1 MEPAIFGIENDG
13 LNLAV
18 NLFTLSLVAVW
29 LALAVWTYLDARRRV
44 EDPVLVSCATVA
56 GFIPFI
62 GPLVYSILRPPD
74 FLEDAR
80 ERELETRAAE
90 LRVRQLSELSCPNCK
105 YPVEKTYLRCPNC
118 QRRLKDPCQN
128 CGKPVDPRWA
138 VCPYCET
145 ALPGRKQA
153 APARGA
159 RRAGARQTRS
169 GPRSGREAKQREA
182 PAQREAPTQRDA
194 PTQREPVASREAAAQ
209 AADNPGERQA
219 PPGAARAR
227 RQKA

>member
-1 MEPAIFGIENDG
+1 MQLAIFGIENDG

-18 NLFTLSLVAVW
+18 NLLLLSLVAVW
-29 LALAVWTYLDARRRV
+29 LALAVWTYLDARRRI

-80 ERELETRAAE
+80 ERDLETRAAE
-90 LRVRQLSELSCPNCK
+90 LRVRQLSELSCPNCQ

-118 QRRLKDPCQN
+118 QRRLKDPCQS

-138 VCPYCET
+138 MCPYCET
-145 ALPGRKQA
+145 ALPRRK
-153 APARGA
+153 APSARGA
-159 RRAGARQTRS
+159 RRAPTRQAR
-169 GPRSGREAKQREA
+169 P
-182 PAQREAPTQRDA
+182 PAQAPRGSESRTEKPQQPEGSGD
-194 PTQREPVASREAAAQ
+194 REP
-209 AADNPGERQA
+209 
-219 PPGAARAR
+219 ARRPVQPR

>member
-1 MEPAIFGIENDG
+1 MQLAIFGIENDG
-13 LNLAV
+13 LNLAA
-18 NLFTLSLVAVW
+18 NLFVLSLVAVW
-29 LALAVWTYLDARRRV
+29 LALAVWTYLDARRRI

-90 LRVRQLSELSCPNCK
+90 LRVRQLSELTCPNCQ

-138 VCPYCET
+138 VCPYCEA
-145 ALPGRKQA
+145 ALPGRKKA

-159 RRAGARQTRS
+159 RRAPQRQGRPAKAPRAP
-169 GPRSGREAKQREA
+169 GPRGEAGQPGPERD
-182 PAQREAPTQRDA
+182 DA
-194 PTQREPVASREAAAQ
+194 PTRVAPVREEAAQGDQAPSDRSGDRQPASR
-209 AADNPGERQA
+209 P
-219 PPGAARAR
+219 ARPR

>member
-1 MEPAIFGIENDG
+1 MQPAIFGIENDG

-18 NLFTLSLVAVW
+18 NLFALSLVAVW
-29 LALAVWTYLDARRRV
+29 LALAAWTYLDARRRI
-44 EDPVLVSCATVA
+44 EDPVLVGCATVA

-80 ERELETRAAE
+80 ERDLETRAAE
-90 LRVRQLSELSCPNCK
+90 LRVRQLSELACPNCQ

-138 VCPYCET
+138 VCPYCEMV
-145 ALPGRKQA
+145 LQGRKA
-153 APARGA
+153 APSRGA
-159 RRAGARQTRS
+159 RRAPT
-169 GPRSGREAKQREA
+169 REARTPAKAPRGSEA
-182 PAQREAPTQRDA
+182 RGDRSPQPAEGSGD
-194 PTQREPVASREAAAQ
+194 REP
-209 AADNPGERQA
+209 
-219 PPGAARAR
+219 ARRPVQPR